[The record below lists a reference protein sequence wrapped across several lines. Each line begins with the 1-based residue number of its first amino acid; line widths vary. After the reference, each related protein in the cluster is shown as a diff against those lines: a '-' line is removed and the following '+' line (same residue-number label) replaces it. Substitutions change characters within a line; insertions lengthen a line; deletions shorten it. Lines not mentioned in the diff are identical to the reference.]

1 VLTAQPGR
9 LALYPDNLYINVQ
22 QLLSIAISVFL
33 SWVPVVISRLH
44 SLEDLY
50 MRLSMK
56 WIPIFVLAALAAL
69 SAAAA
74 TPEKN
79 SIPPITQ
86 SSFGFQCGTGKL
98 TNCPNETWPTTI
110 AQPGMIRLWD
120 SQVQWHLLNPS
131 AGVYNW
137 KILDGYLDAIA
148 AHQPRSAMYTF
159 GYTPC
164 WATKG
169 KCERDWGSPFP
180 PDDLTPSGSP
190 SFDTFVIAL
199 LGHCSAGGHCVKD
212 TIKYWELWNEA
223 NAPNYWSGT
232 VPQLYQLMAP
242 AVALVRS
249 KVAGA
254 FILTP
259 PASRGDT
266 DWMRDWLNQ
275 ENKNGRLS
283 DIFSFHLY
291 LQNNLPE
298 PRFGTVKQMI
308 DLKNSTS
315 GWSDTPWMNSE
326 TNFDARTFA
335 CNSRY
340 TQDDC
345 IGQMVRWHLIHYSF
359 GAQHLSWFFFNTTI
373 GRNPDYSTAYHTMM
387 DWLVGGHFT
396 AACSPSGNVIT
407 CPFIQANGHR
417 AIFAWTFDG
426 DSQYTPNPQY
436 VDYRTLT
443 GGTTTLS
450 PGKSVN
456 VGVKPIMLEAA
467 N

>member
-1 VLTAQPGR
+1 MLTAQPGR

-44 SLEDLY
+44 SLEGLY

-223 NAPNYWSGT
+223 NAPTYWSGT

-259 PASRGDT
+259 SASRGDT

-298 PRFGTVKQMI
+298 PRFGTAKQMI

-340 TQDDC
+340 TSDDC